1 MKICII
7 APYLAS
13 KGGAGRFT
21 WEFSEYLTSMNDT
34 VILVSLFTD
43 RSLYGDKENLKIVD
57 LADQTS
63 LTQSIK
69 FWFSLKKIRRKLK
82 TIVDSE
88 NPDAVFFM
96 NFPATLW
103 AQKFENKPVLCYPQD
118 INLLYT
124 NTYIKNLS
132 LGKYILWLIIRIF
145 VRPLD
150 KKRWKNFD
158 EVICNS
164 NFSANHISKI
174 YKKIPMRVI
183 HVGTKTNVFKP
194 TNTEKKRVFLSIAA
208 QKTQRVDF
216 LIIAAKKMYQKR
228 KDFEIWVVGNS
239 GSYDKVLHDLVKNL
253 GISDIVKFHGKV
265 SDDELVE
272 LYSQSLAT
280 VHLVRRPPFG
290 MIVTEAMACETPVI
304 ACKPGGTEETIL
316 DNETGFLIEEDN
328 EDELIKCL
336 EKFLDSSELSYKM
349 GKLARLRVSHYFEMS
364 KKNKELRKLIQD
376 WIKIKANNN

>member
-1 MKICII
+1 MKICIV

-21 WEFSEYLTSMNDT
+21 WEFAEYLTSMNDI
-34 VILVSLFTD
+34 VVLVSLFTD
-43 RSLYGDKENLKIVD
+43 RLLYDDKKNLKIMD

-69 FWFSLKKIRRKLK
+69 FWFNLKKIRKKLK

-88 NPDAVFFM
+88 NPDAILFM

-132 LGKYILWLIIRIF
+132 LKKYVLWLIIRIF

-164 NFSANHISKI
+164 NFSASHISKI
-174 YKKIPMRVI
+174 YKEIPLRVI
-183 HVGTKTNVFKP
+183 HLGTRTNIFKP
-194 TNTEKKRVFLSIAA
+194 SNIEKKRSFLSIAA
-208 QKTQRVDF
+208 QKAQRTDF
-216 LIIAAKKMYQKR
+216 LLFAAKKMYQKR
-228 KDFEIWVVGNS
+228 KDFEIWIVGNS
-239 GSYDKVLHDLVKNL
+239 GAHDKELHDIVERL
-253 GISDIVKFHGKV
+253 GISDIVRFYGKV
-265 SDDELVE
+265 SDEELAG
-272 LYSQSLAT
+272 LYSESLAT
-280 VHLVRRPPFG
+280 VHLVRKPPFG
-290 MIVTEAMACETPVI
+290 MIVTESMSCQTPVI

-316 DNETGFLIEEDN
+316 DNETGFLIDEEDQ
-328 EDELIKCL
+328 DALIKYL
-336 EKFLDSSELSYKM
+336 EKFLDNPELSYKM
-349 GKLARLRVSHYFEMS
+349 GKSARLRVKQYFEMNE
-364 KKNKELRKLIQD
+364 KNKEFRELIQD
-376 WIKIKANNN
+376 WIKIKADNN

>member
-1 MKICII
+1 MKICIV

-21 WEFSEYLTSMNDT
+21 WEFSEYLTSMNNP

-43 RSLYGDKENLKIVD
+43 RSLYDDKKNLKIVD

-69 FWFSLKKIRRKLK
+69 FWFSLKKIQKKLK
-82 TIVDSE
+82 AIVDSE
-88 NPDAVFFM
+88 NPDAILFM

-124 NTYIKNLS
+124 NTYVKNLS
-132 LGKYILWLIIRIF
+132 LGKYVLWLIIRVF
-145 VRPLD
+145 VRPID

-174 YKKIPMRVI
+174 YKGIPMRVI
-183 HVGTKTNVFKP
+183 HLGTRTNVFKP
-194 TNTEKKRVFLSIAA
+194 ANMEKKRAFLSIAA
-208 QKTQRVDF
+208 QKAQRTDF
-216 LIIAAKKMYQKR
+216 LITAAKKLYQKR

-239 GSYDKVLHDLVKNL
+239 GSHDKELHDLAEHL

-265 SDDELVE
+265 SDDELAE
-272 LYSQSLAT
+272 LYSQSLAA

-316 DNETGFLIEEDN
+316 DNETGFLIDEDN
-328 EDELIKCL
+328 EDAFIKCL
-336 EKFLDSSELSYKM
+336 EKFLDNPELSYKM
-349 GKLARLRVSHYFEMS
+349 GKSARLRVKQYFEMNE
-364 KKNKELRKLIQD
+364 KNKEFRDLIQD
-376 WIKIKANNN
+376 WIKIKAHNN

>member
-1 MKICII
+1 MKICIV

-21 WEFSEYLTSMNDT
+21 WEFSEYLTSMNDI

-43 RSLYGDKENLKIVD
+43 RALYDDKENLKIVD

-69 FWFSLKKIRRKLK
+69 FWFNLKKIQKKLGTVINAEK
-82 TIVDSE
+82 
-88 NPDAVFFM
+88 PDAILFM

-124 NTYIKNLS
+124 NTYVKNLS
-132 LGKYILWLIIRIF
+132 LGKYVLWLIIRVF

-174 YKKIPMRVI
+174 YKNISMRVI

-194 TNTEKKRVFLSIAA
+194 TNTGKKRVFLSIAA
-208 QKTQRVDF
+208 QKTQRSDF
-216 LIIAAKKMYQKR
+216 LIIAAKKLYQKR
-228 KDFEIWVVGNS
+228 KDFEIWIVGSS
-239 GSYDKVLHDLVKNL
+239 GSYDKELHDLVENL
-253 GISDIVKFHGKV
+253 DISDIVKFYGKV
-265 SDDELVE
+265 NDDELVG

-280 VHLVRRPPFG
+280 IHLVKRPPFG

-316 DNETGFLIEEDN
+316 DNETGFLIDEDN
-328 EDELIKCL
+328 EEELIKCL
-336 EKFLDSSELSYKM
+336 EKFLDNPELSYKM
-349 GKLARLRVSHYFEMS
+349 GKSARLRVKQYFEMNE
-364 KKNKELRKLIQD
+364 KNKELRDLIQD

>member
-1 MKICII
+1 MKICIV

-43 RSLYGDKENLKIVD
+43 RALYDDKENLKIVD

-69 FWFSLKKIRRKLK
+69 FWFNLKKIQKKLGTVINAEK
-82 TIVDSE
+82 
-88 NPDAVFFM
+88 PDAILFM

-124 NTYIKNLS
+124 NTYVKNLS
-132 LGKYILWLIIRIF
+132 LGKYVLWLIIRVF

-174 YKKIPMRVI
+174 YKNISMRVI

-194 TNTEKKRVFLSIAA
+194 TNTGKKRVFLSIAA
-208 QKTQRVDF
+208 QKTQRSDF
-216 LIIAAKKMYQKR
+216 LIIAAKKLYQKR
-228 KDFEIWVVGNS
+228 KDFEIWIVGSS
-239 GSYDKVLHDLVKNL
+239 GSYDKELHDLVENL
-253 GISDIVKFHGKV
+253 DISDIVKFYGKV
-265 SDDELVE
+265 NDDELVG

-280 VHLVRRPPFG
+280 IHLVKRPPFG

-316 DNETGFLIEEDN
+316 DNETGFLIDEDN
-328 EDELIKCL
+328 EEELIKCL
-336 EKFLDSSELSYKM
+336 EKFLDNPELSYKM
-349 GKLARLRVSHYFEMS
+349 GKSARLRVKQYFEMNE
-364 KKNKELRKLIQD
+364 KNKELRDLIQD